1 MDGLN
6 QALLEHR
13 DVENTAR
20 VLKCLGHPL
29 RLRILDLLERRTE
42 ATVTEVHEA
51 LAIEQAVAS
60 QHLTTMR
67 DKGTTMRDKGIVAS
81 RKDGVHVIYRIG
93 DDRALKVLSCVRE
106 SAC

>member
-1 MDGLN
+1 MSEDRT
-6 QALLEHR
+6 AMLESS

-29 RLRILDLLERRTE
+29 RLRILDLLERKGE

-51 LAIEQAVAS
+51 LEVGQAVAS
-60 QHLTTMR
+60 QHLTM
-67 DKGTTMRDKGIVAS
+67 MRDKGILAS
-81 RKDGVHVIYRIG
+81 RKEGVHVFYRIG
-93 DDRALKVLSCVRE
+93 DERALKVLACVRE

>member
-1 MDGLN
+1 MALDER
-6 QALLEHR
+6 ALLEHD

-29 RLRILDLLERRTE
+29 RLRILDLLEWKSE

-51 LAIEQAVAS
+51 LDIEQAVAS

-67 DKGTTMRDKGIVAS
+67 DKGILES
-81 RKDGVHVIYRIG
+81 RKEGVHVIYRIG
-93 DDRALKVLSCVRE
+93 DERAIKVLSCVRE

>member
-1 MDGLN
+1 MALD
-6 QALLEHR
+6 QRALLEH
-13 DVENTAR
+13 DEVENTAR

-29 RLRILDLLERRTE
+29 RLRILDLLEWKSE

-51 LAIEQAVAS
+51 LGIEQAVAS

-67 DKGTTMRDKGIVAS
+67 DKGILAS
-81 RKDGVHVIYRIG
+81 RKEGVHVIYRIG
-93 DDRALKVLSCVRE
+93 DERAVKVLSCVRE

>member
-1 MDGLN
+1 MAGLDR
-6 QALLEHR
+6 ALLEHR

-29 RLRILDLLERRTE
+29 RLRILDLLERKAE

-51 LAIEQAVAS
+51 LEIEQAVAS
-60 QHLTTMR
+60 QHL
-67 DKGTTMRDKGIVAS
+67 TTMRDKGIVAS

-93 DDRALKVLSCVRE
+93 DDRAVKVLACVRE

>member
-1 MDGLN
+1 MDTLDR
-6 QALLEHR
+6 ALLEHR

-29 RLRILDLLERRTE
+29 RLRILDFLERKDE

-51 LAIEQAVAS
+51 LEIEQAVAS
-60 QHLTTMR
+60 QHL
-67 DKGTTMRDKGIVAS
+67 TTMRDKGIVAS

-93 DDRALKVLSCVRE
+93 DDRALKVLACVRE

>member
-1 MDGLN
+1 MALDER
-6 QALLEHR
+6 ALLEHD

-29 RLRILDLLERRTE
+29 RLRILDLLEWKSE

-51 LAIEQAVAS
+51 LDIGQAVAS

-67 DKGTTMRDKGIVAS
+67 DKGILAS
-81 RKDGVHVIYRIG
+81 RKEGVHVIYRIG
-93 DDRALKVLSCVRE
+93 DERAVKVLSCVRE

>member
-1 MDGLN
+1 MTT
-6 QALLEHR
+6 AKEMLLEHE

-29 RLRILDLLERRTE
+29 RLRILDVLEKKTE

-51 LAIEQAVAS
+51 LEIEQAVAS

-67 DKGTTMRDKGIVAS
+67 DKGILES
-81 RKDGVHVIYRIG
+81 RKEGVHVIYRIG

>member
-1 MDGLN
+1 MTTAK
-6 QALLEHR
+6 QRLLEHE

-29 RLRILDLLERRTE
+29 RLRILDVLEKKTE

-51 LAIEQAVAS
+51 LEIEQAVAS

-67 DKGTTMRDKGIVAS
+67 DKGILAS

-93 DDRALKVLSCVRE
+93 DERAMKVLSCVRE

>member
-1 MDGLN
+1 MTTAK
-6 QALLEHR
+6 QRLLEHE

-29 RLRILDLLERRTE
+29 RLRILDVLEKKAE

-51 LAIEQAVAS
+51 LEIEQAVAS

-67 DKGTTMRDKGIVAS
+67 DKGILES
-81 RKDGVHVIYRIG
+81 RKEGVHVIYRIG
-93 DDRALKVLSCVRE
+93 DDRAVKVLSCVRE

>member
-67 DKGTTMRDKGIVAS
+67 DKGIVAS

>member
-1 MDGLN
+1 MTLDER
-6 QALLEHR
+6 ALLEHD

-29 RLRILDLLERRTE
+29 RLRILDLLEWKSE

-51 LAIEQAVAS
+51 LDIEQAVAS

-67 DKGTTMRDKGIVAS
+67 DKGILAS
-81 RKDGVHVIYRIG
+81 RKEGVHVIYRIG
-93 DDRALKVLSCVRE
+93 DERAIKVLSCVRE